1 MNSIYRDN
9 MTKLMTM
16 NHIAKIAHDNNIT
29 MDEAVQRVRQAAYAF
44 TKQWNAAAKQSKG
57 ER

>member
-1 MNSIYRDN
+1 
-9 MTKLMTM
+9 MTM